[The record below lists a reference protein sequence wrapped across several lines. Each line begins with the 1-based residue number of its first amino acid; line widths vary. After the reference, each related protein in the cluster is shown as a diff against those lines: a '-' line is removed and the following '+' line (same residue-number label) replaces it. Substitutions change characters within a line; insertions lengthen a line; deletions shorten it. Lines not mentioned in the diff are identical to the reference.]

1 MYQWLHLFN
10 QWLIFFFMKNDLV
23 NNYQYFENL
32 VLLFNDIPIFSIFHE
47 FLHGMT
53 SLDSE
58 VHIH

>member
-1 MYQWLHLFN
+1 
-10 QWLIFFFMKNDLV
+10 MKNDLV

-32 VLLFNDIPIFSIFHE
+32 VLLFNDIPIFSILHE

>member
-1 MYQWLHLFN
+1 
-10 QWLIFFFMKNDLV
+10 MKNDLV

-47 FLHGMT
+47 FLLGMT